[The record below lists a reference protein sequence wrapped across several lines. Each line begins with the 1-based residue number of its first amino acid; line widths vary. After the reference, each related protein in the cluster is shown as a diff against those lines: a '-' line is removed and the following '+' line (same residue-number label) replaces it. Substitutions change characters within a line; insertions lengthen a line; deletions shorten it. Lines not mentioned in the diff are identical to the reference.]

1 MNRSQRE
8 LIKEAYQEGFY
19 QALYEE
25 SIRKSLGKRIGKFIG
40 GKLSRL
46 FRGKADDAVDAVD
59 DIVPTNPI
67 DDLANIIRNI
77 EPTGGSTP
85 KLMKQLITIYNDNP
99 GALKQGQIVVIQA
112 KKSLASDEFG
122 NIVNIIQQPENPNIL
137 IGNLAD
143 DVIDE
148 VRGEIRR
155 YATNLGDASITIR
168 GIGGEKFFVPDSV
181 IDGIIVVDPME
192 LERLYPGLADRVT
205 DRTKRILDQG

>member
-8 LIKEAYQEGFY
+8 LIKEAYQEGYY

-25 SIRKSLGKRIGKFIG
+25 SIRKSLGKRIGDFIG

-85 KLMKQLITIYNDNP
+85 KLMKQLITIYSDNP

-112 KKSLASDEFG
+112 KKSLASDCGMCSMVSTDMTTSKSFSY
-122 NIVNIIQQPENPNIL
+122 L
-137 IGNLAD
+137 L
-143 DVIDE
+143 
-148 VRGEIRR
+148 R
-155 YATNLGDASITIR
+155 S
-168 GIGGEKFFVPDSV
+168 FVKSTCS
-181 IDGIIVVDPME
+181 
-192 LERLYPGLADRVT
+192 LL
-205 DRTKRILDQG
+205 

>member
-1 MNRSQRE
+1 MNHSQRQM
-8 LIKEAYQEGFY
+8 IKEAYQEGYY

-25 SIRKSLGKRIGKFIG
+25 SIRKTIGNYLGKKVG
-40 GKLSRL
+40 GLLKNL
-46 FRGKADDAVDAVD
+46 FRGKADDVVDAVD

-99 GALKQGQIVVIQA
+99 GSLKQGQIVVIQA
-112 KKSLASDEFG
+112 KKPLASDEFG
-122 NIVNIIQQPENPNIL
+122 NIVNVIQQPENPNIL
-137 IGNLAD
+137 MGNLAD

-192 LERLYPGLADRVT
+192 LERLYPGLADRIT
-205 DRTKRILDQG
+205 NRTKRILDQG

>member
-1 MNRSQRE
+1 MNHIQRQ
-8 LIKEAYQEGFY
+8 LIKEAYQEGY
-19 QALYEE
+19 QEALHENRFKNFLRRVFGFGGKVDSPAP
-25 SIRKSLGKRIGKFIG
+25 SIRKTV
-40 GKLSRL
+40 
-46 FRGKADDAVDAVD
+46 DDVD
-59 DIVPTNPI
+59 DIVPTNPT

-85 KLMKQLITIYNDNP
+85 KLMKQLITIHSDNP

-155 YATNLGDASITIR
+155 YATNLGDASITLR
-168 GIGGEKFFVPDSV
+168 GIAGEKFIVPDSV